1 MVTPEFDEVGEGT
14 NESNGSLPPPT
25 YTHSLTRE
33 TIADRTGELL
43 TAAVKVAQD
52 MPRATIGSISDPLDG
67 TNALVVIGED
77 VEPLSP
83 SLFDAY
89 RTNPVRVKGTARMTQ
104 VESFIA
110 AVNRFKNEDSAIFA
124 NESRSTPSLLAVIDY
139 HDAVFVAHVDG
150 EDISNPQ
157 ALAQHG
163 DHKISYAFPLSDE
176 WKGWVGA
183 NAKPMG
189 MADFARFL
197 EDRIVDVD
205 SVEPDQLSAELKRFF
220 SATGKSSI
228 AGPSRLMALA
238 TGLKINEESVV
249 REVRNLSSGEAQVQF
264 TSEHRDDAGQPI
276 DIPGMFIICIPVFQR
291 SPAVYRIAARLRYRK
306 TAEGILFWYELWRS
320 DAVFDH
326 AFAEA
331 CDKVATETG
340 LPLFYGQPEA

>member
-1 MVTPEFDEVGEGT
+1 MTDKDFEDTDVGV
-14 NESNGSLPPPT
+14 SGSAGGAPNF
-25 YTHSLTRE
+25 THSHSLSRE
-33 TIADRTGELL
+33 TITDRTGELL
-43 TAAVKVAQD
+43 AAAVKVAQD
-52 MPRATIGSISDPLDG
+52 MPRATIGSIVDPLDG
-67 TNALVVIGED
+67 TNALVMIDETVT
-77 VEPLSP
+77 PLSP
-83 SLFDAY
+83 ALFDAY
-89 RTNPVRVKGTARMTQ
+89 RANPVRVTGTARMTQ

-110 AVNRFKNEDSAIFA
+110 AVNRFKNDDSAIFA
-124 NESRSTPSLLAVIDY
+124 NESRSTPHLLAVVDY
-139 HDAVFVAHVDG
+139 HDAVMVGHVDG
-150 EDISNPQ
+150 EDIFNPQ
-157 ALAQHG
+157 ALAQHCA
-163 DHKISYAFPLSDE
+163 HKISYAFPLSDE
-176 WKGWVGA
+176 WKAWTYFNG
-183 NAKPMG
+183 KSMG

-205 SVEPDQLSAELKRFF
+205 SVEPDQLSAELQRFF
-220 SATGKSSI
+220 AATGKNTI

-264 TSEHRDDAGQPI
+264 TSEHKDDAGQPI

-331 CDKVATETG
+331 CDKVVTETG